1 MKKFFK
7 RFYLAFILLFLYAPI
22 LTLIVFSFN
31 ESKLMASWTGFSF
44 KWYEKLFS
52 DPNILKIIW
61 ITLSVAV
68 LSAVIATII
77 GTLAAIGI
85 HQYKKFTKNL
95 IINISYIPMVN
106 ADIVTGVSLLLF
118 FIFVKMDRG
127 YMTLLLAHITFN
139 IPYVIFSVLPK
150 LKQMNPELYDAALD
164 LGATPAYA
172 TRKVILPEIMPGV
185 ITGFILSF
193 TLSFDDFIISFFVTQ
208 GLTQNLSIYIYSMAR
223 KGINPSI
230 NALSAIMFVL
240 VITLLIIINIRSN
253 ITAKKQSELRK
264 ETY

>member
-1 MKKFFK
+1 MRRFIK
-7 RFYLAFILLFLYAPI
+7 RFYLALILLFLYAPI
-22 LTLIVFSFN
+22 VTLIVFSFN
-31 ESKLMASWTGFSF
+31 ESKVMAKWTGFSF
-44 KWYEKLFS
+44 KWYEQLFS

-61 ITLSVAV
+61 ITLSVAI

-85 HQYKKFTKNL
+85 NQYKKFTRNF

-106 ADIVTGVSLLLF
+106 ADIVTGVSLLLW
-118 FIFVKMDRG
+118 FIFIKVERG

-164 LGATPAYA
+164 LGATPASA
-172 TRKVILPEIMPGV
+172 VRKVILPEILPGIV
-185 ITGFILSF
+185 TGLILAF
-193 TLSFDDFIISFFVTQ
+193 TLSFDDFIISFFATQ
-208 GLTQNLSIYIYSMAR
+208 GMTPNLSIYIYSMAR

-240 VITLLIIINIRSN
+240 VITLLIVINVRSN
-253 ITAKKQSELRK
+253 IAARKNALARK
-264 ETY
+264 ET